1 MTEGFAGTG
10 ASPKTLKMN
19 EKENPKISDPRPRCA
34 LMRRGLPLL
43 HRDNNHPFRFLPMA
57 SPSGYPRQQRPPQSA
72 SETFRVSQKERGRNT
87 GRQIHGGTGNGSGN
101 PVSPSLRITNI
112 FRDAGLLTGLELAVD
127 AVCFALPSTPQ
138 LTCMMKTRRGE
149 AFHFH
154 RLQTVCLLEGI
165 FQLTGLTGDL
175 RPRGSPLQQS
185 FCRRPEEKA
194 KTHQC
199 RAAAV
204 GRGLLHSCSL
214 CSHQTT
220 GKAAPNI

>member
-1 MTEGFAGTG
+1 MTPLCFDEKRPPSAAQGQQSPVSLSADGFSFRV
-10 ASPKTLKMN
+10 SP
-19 EKENPKISDPRPRCA
+19 A
-34 LMRRGLPLL
+34 
-43 HRDNNHPFRFLPMA
+43 A
-57 SPSGYPRQQRPPQSA
+57 APPQSA

-112 FRDAGLLTGLELAVD
+112 FRDAGLLTVLELAVD

-175 RPRGSPLQQS
+175 QPRGSPLQQS

-214 CSHQTT
+214 CSHQTS